1 MPDQMVFRWVV
12 RPSVAIGQ
20 PLMARVAAIEP
31 ALRGLASTHA
41 ARAEGYMKAG
51 APWNDITGYA
61 RGSLYGRAEGID
73 IHIGTT
79 NSEYGLF
86 LELGTVHM
94 AARPIIQP
102 TLSIVGPA
110 YFRDAVVLIRGIL
123 GG

>member
-1 MPDQMVFRWVV
+1 MPDQVVFRWVV
-12 RPSVAIGQ
+12 RPTIIGQ
-20 PLMARVAAIEP
+20 NLVSRVAAIEP

-51 APWNDITGYA
+51 APWNDVTGYA
-61 RGSLYGRAEGID
+61 RGALYGRAEGLS

-79 NSEYGLF
+79 NAEYGLF
-86 LELGTVHM
+86 LEMGTVHM
-94 AARPIIQP
+94 APRPIIQP
-102 TLSIVGPA
+102 TLAIVGPA